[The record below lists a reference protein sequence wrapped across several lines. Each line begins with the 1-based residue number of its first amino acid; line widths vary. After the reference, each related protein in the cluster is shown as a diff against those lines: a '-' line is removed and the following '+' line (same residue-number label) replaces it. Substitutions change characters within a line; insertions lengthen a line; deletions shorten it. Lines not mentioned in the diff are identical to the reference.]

1 MGPTAMESFKSIVLV
16 LVGIVWSLFWVAVL
30 GSISNYDSDVWVI
43 VFFIMLTGIVPIG
56 FGVLRRAWS

>member
-43 VFFIMLTGIVPIG
+43 VFFIMLTGIVPVG
-56 FGVLRRAWS
+56 FGVLRRARS